1 MLSSSLRRRL
11 MLAACAAALAH
22 PLAARAQSVDY
33 GTLEQVFGEPITTSA
48 TGKPQRASEVP
59 ADMVIITADDIRRSG
74 ADTIPD
80 ILQFVTGIDVRQ
92 YAFADAQVAVRG
104 YDSPLNP
111 RLLVLVDG
119 RQIYS
124 DIFGF
129 EAWNTVPVQLSEI
142 RQIEVVKGPNTALF
156 GYNAVSGVIN
166 IITFDPLL
174 DTTNVATI
182 RGGTQGYGQG
192 ELVATQHLGTTAGV
206 RVSVGG
212 WTATGYD
219 QPVTV
224 STPSPRYASLNAD
237 GRWQATPW
245 LLLSASGG
253 YTDAHTLARLPIEVE
268 EDFRDHINYGR
279 FEAAAQTGLGT
290 INADVYQNQELHNT
304 SANQDNKTLV
314 ASLTDILKL
323 GATNTFRAGFEYRN
337 NTVTSLP
344 LYGGTLSYDNYA
356 IDGMWDWQ
364 ISPAYDL
371 INSVRLDHLVLHQS
385 GTLLPIPGDTSHV
398 FNSATITQP
407 SFNSG
412 LVIRMSDLDTLR
424 LTAARGLQVPSLAD
438 FGLQLQVAP
447 HVYALGTPT
456 SQPEAVWNAELGY
469 DRSLSGIGGAF
480 ETSVFFQRNTAIL
493 GPPGFLPYAPLGGV
507 IGSPVVNF
515 GSSDEVGFE
524 IGLKGETKGG
534 FRWNASYRFASITQD
549 EASYVAP
556 AEATDF
562 QHGTPT
568 HAIILGAGYTTGP
581 WEFDLKGRF
590 QTKFT
595 DYGQNAQRAVIPVDV
610 PAYVTFNARIG
621 YRVTDYLTLAGT
633 AEQFND
639 SRILESTSQYVDRRF
654 FATATLRY

>member
-1 MLSSSLRRRL
+1 MKSDRLRDMKMLSSSLRRRL

-22 PLAARAQSVDY
+22 PFAVRAQSVDY
-33 GTLEQVFGEPITTSA
+33 GSLEQVFGEPITTSA

-182 RGGTQGYGQG
+182 RGGTQGYGEG

-206 RVSVGG
+206 RVSAGG
-212 WTATGYD
+212 WTTTGYD

-224 STPSPRYASLNAD
+224 STPSPRYASFNAD
-237 GRWQATPW
+237 GRWQATSW

-268 EDFRDHINYGR
+268 QNFRDHINYGR
-279 FEAAAQTGLGT
+279 FEAAAQTGIGT

-304 SANQDNKTLV
+304 SAPQDNKTLV

-344 LYGGTLSYDNYA
+344 LYGGTISYDNYA
-356 IDGMWDWQ
+356 IDGMWNWQ

-371 INSVRLDHLVLHQS
+371 TNS
-385 GTLLPIPGDTSHV
+385 IPGYTTQV

-412 LVIRMSDLDTLR
+412 LVIRLSDLDALR

-469 DRSLSGIGGAF
+469 DRTLNGIGGAF

-493 GPPGFLPYAPLGGV
+493 GPPGFLPYKPLGRV
-507 IGSPVVNF
+507 IGSPVTNF
-515 GSSDEVGFE
+515 GSSNEVGFE
-524 IGLKGETKGG
+524 LGLKGATKGG
-534 FRWNASYRFASITQD
+534 FRWNASYRLASITQD
-549 EASYVAP
+549 EAGYVKP
-556 AEATDF
+556 GEATDF

-568 HAIILGAGYTTGP
+568 HAIILGGGYSTGP

-595 DYGQNAQRAVIPVDV
+595 DYTQNALRAVVPVDV
-610 PAYVTFNARIG
+610 PAYLTFNARIG
-621 YRVTDYLTLAGT
+621 YRVTDYLTVAGT
-633 AEQFND
+633 AEQIND
-639 SRILESTSQYVDRRF
+639 SQILESASQYVDRRF